1 MFRSILKAIKSVPN
15 LRSKRKEQPE
25 VNPPL
30 PTPIPIPTI
39 IVSSPTDNHDLDN
52 IKPQPLSRFSKR
64 QLEKAPL
71 PELFPSLFYK
81 P

>member
-15 LRSKRKEQPE
+15 LRSKRKEQPQ

-30 PTPIPIPTI
+30 PTPIPTI
-39 IVSSPTDNHDLDN
+39 IVSSPTDDHDLNN
-52 IKPQPLSRFSKR
+52 IKPQPFSRFSKR
-64 QLEKAPL
+64 QLDKAPL
-71 PELFPSLFYK
+71 PELFPNLFYK

>member
-39 IVSSPTDNHDLDN
+39 IVSPPTDKHDLDN
-52 IKPQPLSRFSKR
+52 IKPLSRFSKR
-64 QLEKAPL
+64 QLEKVPL